1 MLSVK
6 DNFLRA
12 LSGEAPA
19 YVPRYNLGWAVRPS
33 ILNGN
38 RTAVFG
44 PGIDIFGVEWT
55 NEGSVFDA
63 ALPRNDVFILDDI
76 SRWRDVIHFPDF
88 SGTDWAALAQKDL
101 KDRDSDQPLG
111 IRVDAQGYFQSVM
124 SFLGFTEGLIAC
136 HEEPEEVKA
145 LVNYLCDGYLGIAQ
159 QLLDAYKPDYM
170 MFADDIAHERNPFLS
185 VEAFRDIFA
194 PVWRRHTQFFK
205 SRGLWAVHHNCGH
218 FEAYLDDV
226 VDMGFNAW
234 DPAQT
239 SNDLVGIKKKFGNKL
254 VICGGFDGK
263 AFLPHIA
270 ATEEQVRSAVRK
282 TMDELAPGGGYAFL
296 GGAGG
301 GDPVS
306 QQRGEWIADEY
317 EKLKATYYH

>member
-1 MLSVK
+1 MLSAR

-12 LSGEAPA
+12 LGGEAPE

-33 ILNGN
+33 ILNGG
-38 RTAVFG
+38 RAAVFG
-44 PGIDIFGVEWT
+44 TGKDIFGVEWT
-55 NEGSVFDA
+55 NEGSA
-63 ALPRNDVFILDDI
+63 LESALPRNDVFILDDI
-76 SRWRDVIHFPDF
+76 RHWRDVIHFPDF
-88 SGTDWAALAQKDL
+88 SATDWAALAQKDL
-101 KDRDSDQPLG
+101 KDKDPAQPLG

-136 HEEPEEVKA
+136 HEDPEEVKA
-145 LVNYLCDGYLGIAQ
+145 MVHYLCDGYLGVAEP
-159 QLLDAYKPDYM
+159 LLAHFKPDYIL
-170 MFADDIAHERNPFLS
+170 FADDIAHERSPFLS
-185 VEAFRDIFA
+185 VECFRDIFA
-194 PVWRRHTQFFK
+194 PVWRRHIQFFK
-205 SRGLWAVHHNCGH
+205 ERGYLAIHHNCGH

-254 VICGGFDGK
+254 MICGGFEGK
-263 AFLPHIA
+263 AFLPHMN
-270 ATEEQVRSAVRK
+270 ATEEQVRGAVKK
-282 TMDELAPGGGYAFL
+282 TMDALAPGGGYAFM

-306 QQRGEWIADEY
+306 QQRSAWIADEY
-317 EKLKATYYH
+317 EKLKATYYN